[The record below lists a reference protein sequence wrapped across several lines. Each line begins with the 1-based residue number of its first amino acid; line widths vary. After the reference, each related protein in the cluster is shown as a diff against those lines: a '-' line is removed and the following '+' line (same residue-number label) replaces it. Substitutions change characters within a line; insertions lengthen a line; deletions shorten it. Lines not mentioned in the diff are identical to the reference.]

1 MATPMLDAMLRLLT
15 IAQTQPSTGD
25 GGDRILEYSVAAV
38 LSAVIAWLL
47 KMNTSDRREATAT
60 NKEIAAAN
68 VKAMESV
75 ASEIKSGGE
84 QNKANFEAIRASIE
98 RADQRA
104 VRAALVSHTA
114 LELLGPPGAG
124 RPTMRQINEAV
135 DTACRRLGLL

>member
-1 MATPMLDAMLRLLT
+1 MPEILLRLLT
-15 IAQTQPSTGD
+15 LAQSQPADGG

-38 LSAVIAWLL
+38 LSGVIAWLL

-75 ASEIKSGGE
+75 ADEIKSSGE
-84 QNKANFEAIRASIE
+84 QNASNFAAIRASIE
-98 RADQRA
+98 KADQRA

-114 LELLGPPGAG
+114 LETLGPQGAG